1 MLLLLLL
8 MRLLL
13 MVLRLVLVMLLLLL
27 LAHGVLANTA
37 ERKEVA
43 HELIVFLRRARIKRS
58 RAGSERTRTL
68 RGGKVRTRC
77 RVSRERDT
85 AGGRS

>member
-1 MLLLLLL
+1 LLLLLL
-8 MRLLL
+8 MIRLLL
-13 MVLRLVLVMLLLLL
+13 MVLRLVLVMLLLL

-58 RAGSERTRTL
+58 SAGSERTRKL